1 MNKDKIN
8 KKQNK
13 RDKQNKK
20 DNQKQKQDNS
30 TQTQDKNVI
39 RNLSDLLKPSFDKLI
54 GSYYG
59 LIHIAFMFLGG
70 IILLFSN
77 NIMYLSIMLFI
88 VSLDAFA
95 NVVNH
100 NCPLTLMEE
109 KYLGISGKEIS
120 NIFYKQAGI
129 MYTCNHIYETQLEL
143 LINVWI
149 LLACK
154 ILAII
159 FMRIVK
165 INIIST

>member
-1 MNKDKIN
+1 MNKDKIKKKPKKN
-8 KKQNK
+8 TEKQEKQN
-13 RDKQNKK
+13 
-20 DNQKQKQDNS
+20 KQDNS
-30 TQTQDKNVI
+30 TQTQEKNMI
-39 RNLSDLLKPSFDKLI
+39 RNLSDFLKPSFDKLI

>member
-1 MNKDKIN
+1 MNKNKTN
-8 KKQNK
+8 KKK
-13 RDKQNKK
+13 DKQNKK
-20 DNQKQKQDNS
+20 EKQDNS
-30 TQTQDKNVI
+30 TQTQEKNVI
-39 RNLSDLLKPSFDKLI
+39 RNLSDFLKPSFDKLI

-59 LIHIAFMFLGG
+59 IIHLVFMFLGG
-70 IILLFSN
+70 TILLFSN
-77 NIMYLSIMLFI
+77 NIIYLSIMLFI

-109 KYLGISGKEIS
+109 KYFGISGKEIS
-120 NIFYKQAGI
+120 NNFYKEAGI
-129 MYTCNHIYETQLEL
+129 MYTCNHTYETQLEL

-165 INIIST
+165 IHIIST